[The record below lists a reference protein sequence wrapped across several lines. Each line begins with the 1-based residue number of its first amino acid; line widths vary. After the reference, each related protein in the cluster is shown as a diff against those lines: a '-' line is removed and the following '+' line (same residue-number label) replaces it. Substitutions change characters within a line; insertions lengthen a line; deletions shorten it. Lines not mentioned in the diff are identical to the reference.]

1 MFQKICQIASLL
13 SLFLTL
19 SMLGGSYYAYR
30 FVTSEQFKARVMNE
44 VLDNVQGMMP
54 EVLDNALP
62 DMTETSLPIQSKK
75 LEAEKI
81 LDEITRTILMI
92 EGGIQFGQL
101 ALKKSESTNQPSGTV
116 ELGRSQGKT
125 SSKSKA

>member
-1 MFQKICQIASLL
+1 MKQI
-13 SLFLTL
+13 TEKQI
-19 SMLGGSYYAYR
+19 
-30 FVTSEQFKARVMNE
+30 VEWKAE
-44 VLDNVQGMMP
+44 LNVQK
-54 EVLDNALP
+54 
-62 DMTETSLPIQSKK
+62 QKK
-75 LEAEKI
+75 VQAEQA

-116 ELGRSQGKT
+116 ELGQPQGKT

>member
-1 MFQKICQIASLL
+1 MKQI
-13 SLFLTL
+13 TEKQI
-19 SMLGGSYYAYR
+19 
-30 FVTSEQFKARVMNE
+30 VEWKAE
-44 VLDNVQGMMP
+44 LNVQK
-54 EVLDNALP
+54 
-62 DMTETSLPIQSKK
+62 QKK
-75 LEAEKI
+75 VQAEQA

-116 ELGRSQGKT
+116 ELNQPQGKT